1 MLILRRKDDPMKKT
15 LLLMTVALFLS
26 QTPIR
31 AYEFTDRE
39 LQEDQM
45 SLLTE
50 DDFDY
55 DIEKNGEGN
64 KQAAHDYL
72 RYLTR
77 LHQRDFFQYRFLLDD
92 SSKHVTITGI
102 SITRYLGTS
111 KTVKLSSLNISDLPI
126 KKVEAKAFTKTTK
139 VIVPASVTYCAK
151 GAFGNAKVIKD
162 KNLIKLKNG
171 AYQYYYRLANKCVT
185 PAMIKTVV
193 NGNKAKK
200 NTLTLS
206 KGKSV
211 RLISQ
216 AQVNKKRYALSLSQ
230 MRYANSDP
238 QIVSLKNGV
247 VKAKKKGTATINAKL
262 VTNEMNKYYTLT
274 IKVK

>member
-1 MLILRRKDDPMKKT
+1 MKKT
-15 LLLMTVALFLS
+15 ILLIAGALLLS
-26 QTPIR
+26 QTNIK
-31 AYEFTDRE
+31 AYKFTDRE
-39 LQEDQM
+39 LREDQM

-55 DIEKNGEGN
+55 DIEKNDEGN
-64 KQAAHDYL
+64 RQAPRDYL
-72 RYLTR
+72 RYITR
-77 LHQRDFFQYRFLLDD
+77 LHQRNGFEYRFILDD
-92 SSKHVTITGI
+92 SSKNDIVTGI
-102 SITRYLGTS
+102 TITRYLGAK
-111 KTVKLSSLNISDLPI
+111 KTIKLSSLNVSNLPI
-126 KKVEAKAFTKTTK
+126 KKVEAGAFTKAAK
-139 VIVPASVTYCAK
+139 VIVPVSVTYCAK
-151 GAFGNAKVIKD
+151 NAFGKAKVIKD

-171 AYQYYYRLANKCVT
+171 AYQYYYRLAKKRVT

-216 AQVNKKRYALSLSQ
+216 AQVSKKRYALSLSQ
-230 MRYANSDP
+230 IRYTNSDP

-247 VKAKKKGTATINAKL
+247 VKTKKKGTATINAKL

>member
-1 MLILRRKDDPMKKT
+1 MKKT
-15 LLLMTVALFLS
+15 ILLIAGALLLS
-26 QTPIR
+26 QTNIK
-31 AYEFTDRE
+31 AYKFTDRE
-39 LQEDQM
+39 LREDQM

-55 DIEKNGEGN
+55 DIEKNDEGN
-64 KQAAHDYL
+64 RQAPRDYL
-72 RYLTR
+72 RYITR
-77 LHQRDFFQYRFLLDD
+77 LHQRNGFEYRFILDD
-92 SSKHVTITGI
+92 SSKNDIVTGI
-102 SITRYLGTS
+102 TITRYLGAK
-111 KTVKLSSLNISDLPI
+111 KTIKLSSF
-126 KKVEAKAFTKTTK
+126 KKVEAGAFTKAAK
-139 VIVPASVTYCAK
+139 VIVPVSVTYCAK
-151 GAFGNAKVIKD
+151 NAFGKAKVIKD

-171 AYQYYYRLANKCVT
+171 AYQYYYRLAKKRVT

-206 KGKSV
+206 KGKSA

-216 AQVNKKRYALSLSQ
+216 AQVGKKRYALSLSQ
-230 MRYANSDP
+230 IHYTNSDP
-238 QIVSLKNGV
+238 QIVSLKNGMI
-247 VKAKKKGTATINAKL
+247 KANKKGTATINAKL